1 MPIIRSVIRIP
12 SKTPLT
18 QKGAGL
24 IEILISLLVI
34 ATGILGL
41 TGLQANSLA
50 SNRTAYYRT
59 QATILAYD
67 IIDKQRANKAEAL
80 ADNYVIDLNTTAPTT
95 TCTTS
100 CTTADITAMD
110 LTQWRNSLSTE
121 LPGGNG
127 SITPVAGD
135 IEGAYQVTV
144 QWALENQTAD
154 TITSGKVNQVVIEMQ
169 L

>member
-1 MPIIRSVIRIP
+1 MPIIHSVIHTP
-12 SKTPLT
+12 SKAPVT

-80 ADNYVIDLNTTAPTT
+80 GNNYVIGLNDTAATT
-95 TCTTS
+95 TCSTS
-100 CTTADITAMD
+100 CTTADIAAMD
-110 LTQWRNSLSTE
+110 LTQWQNSLSTE
-121 LPGGNG
+121 LPNG
-127 SITPVAGD
+127 SGSIAAIAEVT
-135 IEGAYQVTV
+135 GAYEVTV

-154 TITSGKVNQVVIEMQ
+154 SITNGNVNQVVIEMQ

>member
-1 MPIIRSVIRIP
+1 MPIIRSVIHTP
-12 SKTPLT
+12 PKAPLT

-41 TGLQANSLA
+41 TGLQTNSLT

-67 IIDKQRANKAEAL
+67 IIDKQRANKNEAL
-80 ADNYVIDLNTTAPTT
+80 AGSYIIDVNSTAATT
-95 TCTTS
+95 TCTTD
-100 CTTADITAMD
+100 CTAADLTAMD
-110 LTQWRNSLSTE
+110 LTQWKNSLSTE
-121 LPGGNG
+121 LPNGNG
-127 SITPVAGD
+127 SITLIAGTTS
-135 IEGAYQVTV
+135 AYQVTV
-144 QWALENQTAD
+144 QWALENQTAT
-154 TITSGKVNQVVIEMQ
+154 TITNGNVNQVVIEMQ

>member
-1 MPIIRSVIRIP
+1 MPIIRPVMRTP
-12 SKTPLT
+12 SKTPAV

-80 ADNYVIDLNTTAPTT
+80 AGSYAIALNSTAGTT

-100 CTTADITAMD
+100 CTTADIAAMD
-110 LTQWRNSLSTE
+110 LTQWQNSLSTE
-121 LPGGNG
+121 LPNGNG
-127 SITPVAGD
+127 SITVIAGLT
-135 IEGAYQVTV
+135 GAYQITV
-144 QWALENQTAD
+144 QWALENQTAA
-154 TITSGKVNQVVIEMQ
+154 TIANGNVNQVVIEMQ

>member
-1 MPIIRSVIRIP
+1 MPIIHTVMRTS
-12 SKTPLT
+12 SKTPAA

-50 SNRTAYYRT
+50 NNRTAYYRT

-80 ADNYVIDLNTTAPTT
+80 AGNYTIALNSTAATT

-100 CTTADITAMD
+100 CTTADIAAMD
-110 LTQWRNSLSTE
+110 LTQWQNSLSTE
-121 LPGGNG
+121 LPNGNG
-127 SITPVAGD
+127 SVTPIAGITD
-135 IEGAYQVTV
+135 AYTVTV
-144 QWALENQTAD
+144 QWALENQTAN
-154 TITSGKVNQVVIEMQ
+154 TIASGRVNQVVIEMQ

>member
-1 MPIIRSVIRIP
+1 MPIIRSVIRTQ
-12 SKTPLT
+12 SKAPAT

-80 ADNYVIDLNTTAPTT
+80 AGNYAIDVNSTAATT
-95 TCTTS
+95 TCITD

-110 LTQWRNSLSTE
+110 LTQWKNSLATE
-121 LPGGNG
+121 LPNGNG
-127 SITPVAGD
+127 SIALIAG
-135 IEGAYQVTV
+135 ITGAYQVTV
-144 QWALENQTAD
+144 QWALENQTAA
-154 TITSGKVNQVVIEMQ
+154 TITNGNVNQVVIEMQ

>member
-1 MPIIRSVIRIP
+1 MPIIRSVIHKP
-12 SKTPLT
+12 SKAPLT

-50 SNRTAYYRT
+50 SNRAAYYRT

-67 IIDKQRANKAEAL
+67 IIDKQRANKTEAL

-127 SITPVAGD
+127 SITPIAD

-154 TITSGKVNQVVIEMQ
+154 TITNGNVNQVVIEMQ

>member
-1 MPIIRSVIRIP
+1 MPIIRPVMRTS
-12 SKTPLT
+12 SKTPAT

-41 TGLQANSLA
+41 SGLQVNSLA

-67 IIDKQRANKAEAL
+67 IIDKQRANKVEAL
-80 ADNYVIDLNTTAPTT
+80 AGNYSINLNDTAPTT
-95 TCTTS
+95 TCTTN
-100 CTTADITAMD
+100 CTTADIAAMD
-110 LTQWRNSLSTE
+110 LTQWQTSLSTE
-121 LPGGNG
+121 LPNGNG
-127 SITPVAGD
+127 SVTPIAGITD
-135 IEGAYQVTV
+135 AYTVTV
-144 QWALENQTAD
+144 QWALENQTAN
-154 TITSGKVNQVVIEMQ
+154 TIASGRVNQVVIEMQ